1 MNCFLSVAIALI
13 LVLIPITNFNL
24 NNFFNNEAQAATQSP
39 EIMSLNPPQITS
51 QITGQITSQLK
62 PEPKSIDA
70 NLTDGV
76 TKTVLKN
83 GLTVLTKEIN
93 TAPVATV
100 QVWYRVGSR
109 NEKPGITG
117 ISHQLE
123 HLMFKGTK
131 ERPIQF
137 GRLLSALGSSSNA
150 FTSYDM
156 TAYFGTV
163 SSDKVESLLVL
174 EADRMVNTVAGEAE
188 LKSERTVVLS
198 ELDGGNNNP
207 STRLYRQ
214 MMAAAFPKSTYGAPV
229 IGYRSDVMAF
239 TPDQVQKYYQTYY
252 RPDNATLVVVGNF
265 KTKELLQKIE
275 SIFGIVQAP
284 AVPKFIEASATY
296 TPPAFTGNPIVLR
309 EPGSVTFLQ
318 AIYPTLPPIGHPD
331 IAAIDVL
338 DTVLTAGKN
347 SRLYQALEQTGLV
360 SSVGGNAST
369 MIDPGWYM
377 FSATAAQGKS
387 LEEIDK
393 ALLAEVTKLQT
404 NGITPAELSRSQTQ
418 LQTSYI
424 LGNRDVSSQASQLGY
439 NQTVALDYKYSDR
452 YLEAVKKVTTA
463 DVQRVAKQYLNPE
476 KRILGFFEPTS
487 IVATANTGNAT
498 NTLTNYTSGKPIDP
512 AEVAKYLPK
521 NATNTTE
528 SSRTP
533 DRPEKFKFNNGLT
546 VLLQSD
552 RSSPTVTL
560 VGEIKAGSGFD
571 SEDKAGLASLTA
583 QNLLNGTKT
592 KTALEI
598 ASTFEDRGTNLGFS
612 ASREGVN
619 LSSVFLASDLPVI
632 IEQLGDVLQ
641 NSTFPESELE
651 LSLKRNLISLKSE
664 LDNPGSLARRT
675 FQQKLFPKGHP
686 YNAIRTEASLKA
698 IARQD
703 VLNFYKS
710 QYQPENT
717 TLTLLG
723 DFDPKVVKELLT
735 KEFGNWKPE
744 ANKTRQLKYP
754 SVSQPK
760 PETARLFLN
769 GKTQAVTLIGHPSIT
784 RSDRRYYAA
793 MILNQVLGG
802 DTLSSRLGT
811 ELRDRQGLTYG
822 VYSYFQTGQG
832 AGQFVIQMQTN
843 PQDTQR
849 AIASA
854 VEIFKSVQAKGITAS
869 ELTAAK
875 ASLINS
881 FPVDISKPES
891 VASAILNDEV
901 FDLPVGD
908 FYQFPRRIQAVTLDE
923 VNRAAKELLYPD
935 NLVVISATP
944 PIK

>member
-1 MNCFLSVAIALI
+1 MNSVLSVAIALI
-13 LVLIPITNFNL
+13 LVLSLPISLTSNFVGNL
-24 NNFFNNEAQAATQSP
+24 ASNFLDSSAQAAIINP
-39 EIMSLNPPQITS
+39 HHPIMTFP
-51 QITGQITSQLK
+51 LK
-62 PEPKSIDA
+62 PESK
-70 NLTDGV
+70 NLNSSPVPGDTLTEGV

-131 ERPIQF
+131 DRPIQF
-137 GRLLSALGSSSNA
+137 GRLFSALGSSSNA

-163 SSDKVESLLVL
+163 SSDKLESLLVL
-174 EADRMVNTVAGEAE
+174 EADRMVNTVAGATE

-214 MMAAAFPKSTYGAPV
+214 VMAAAFPNSTYGAPV
-229 IGYRSDVMAF
+229 IGYRSDVEAF
-239 TPDQVQKYYQTYY
+239 SPDQVQKYYQTYY

-265 KTKELLQKIE
+265 ETKALLKKIE
-275 SIFGIVQAP
+275 NIFGKIQSP
-284 AVPKFIEASATY
+284 PVPKFIEATATY
-296 TPPAFTGNPIVLR
+296 TPPAFTGNPIVLK
-309 EPGSVTFLQ
+309 EPGSVAFLQ
-318 AIYPTLPPIGHPD
+318 AVYPTLPPVGHPD
-331 IAAIDVL
+331 IAAIDVM
-338 DTVLTAGKN
+338 DTVLTAGRN
-347 SRLYQALEQTGLV
+347 SRLYQALQQTGLV
-360 SSVGGNAST
+360 SSYSGSAST
-369 MIDPGWYM
+369 MIEPGWYI
-377 FSATAAQGKS
+377 FNATAAQGKS
-387 LEEIDK
+387 LESIDK
-393 ALLAEVTKLQT
+393 VLLAEITKLQT
-404 NGITPAELSRSQTQ
+404 KGVSPEELNRAQTQ
-418 LQTSYI
+418 LQTGYI

-439 NQTVALDYKYSDR
+439 NQTVALDYRYSDR
-452 YLEAVKKVTTA
+452 YLADVKKVTTA
-463 DVQRVAKQYLNPE
+463 DVQRVANQYLNPE
-476 KRILGFFEPTS
+476 KRILGFFEPTA

-498 NTLTNYTSGKPIDP
+498 STLTSYTSGTPVDP
-512 AEVAKYLPK
+512 EEVAKYLP
-521 NATNTTE
+521 
-528 SSRTP
+528 SSTVAANEPNRNP
-533 DRPEKFKFNNGLT
+533 DKPEKFKLPNGLT
-546 VLLQSD
+546 ILLQSD

-560 VGEIKAGSGFD
+560 VGEIKAGTGFD
-571 SEDKAGLASLTA
+571 TEAKAGLASLTA

-592 KTALEI
+592 KDALAI
-598 ASTFEDRGTNLGFS
+598 ASIFEDRGTSLGFS

-619 LSSVFLASDLPVI
+619 LSSVFLTTDLPVI
-632 IEQLGDVLQ
+632 IQQLGDVLQ
-641 NSTFPESELE
+641 NATFPENELE
-651 LSLKRNLISLKSE
+651 LSLKRNLVSLKSE

-686 YNAIRTEASLKA
+686 YFAMRTEASLKS

-703 VLNFYKS
+703 VLNFYRS
-710 QYQPENT
+710 YYRPDTT

-723 DFDPKVVKELLT
+723 DFDPKTVKELLI
-735 KEFGNWKPE
+735 KEFANWKSSGKPQ
-744 ANKTRQLKYP
+744 KLKYT
-754 SVSQPK
+754 SVSLPQP
-760 PETARLFLN
+760 ESDQLTLN
-769 GKTQAVTLIGHPSIT
+769 GKTQAVTLIGHPSIS

-793 MILNQVLGG
+793 LVLNQVLGG

-822 VYSYFQTGQG
+822 VYSYFQAGQG
-832 AGQFVIQMQTN
+832 AGQFVVQMQTN

-854 VEIFKSVQAKGITAS
+854 LEILKSVHAKGITSS

-891 VASAILNDEV
+891 VASSVLSDEV
-901 FDLPVGD
+901 FGLPVGD
-908 FYQFPRRIQAVTLDE
+908 FYQFPRKVKAVSLEE
-923 VNRAAKELLYPD
+923 VNAAARELLHPD
-935 NLVVISATP
+935 NLVIVTATP
-944 PIK
+944 PLK